1 MSRENPLWGAPRIHG
16 KLLMLGFEVAQSTV
30 SKYVARGRRL
40 PLQSWKTFLQNYA
53 EAIAA
58 IQSFVQAVAYSS
70 GRAVNL
76 V

>member
-1 MSRENPLWGAPRIHG
+1 MG
-16 KLLMLGFEVAQSTV
+16 KFLMLGFEVAQSTV

-40 PLQSWKTFLQNYA
+40 PSQSWKTFLQNYA

-58 IQSFVQAVAYSS
+58 IQSLCRLWRILQGEVDLHPKCSLTVD
-70 GRAVNL
+70 AVNL